1 MAAQNTTGPLSRR
14 IADAHARVRALRR
27 AIRRSQHLRGRVR
40 FVYSEYRK
48 LPGVHAYDL
57 RDGSGRLRLRHNGF
71 DAFLLDE
78 ILGNRVYAL
87 PEPVARQLG
96 AGGAEPVIVDL
107 GANIGLATHAFLQ
120 SYPRARVV
128 AYEPDP
134 STVELLRGFV
144 ADNDLADRVEIVEAC
159 AGEADGEVRF
169 VAAGSPLSG
178 AVDPADPAGEGAIV
192 LRQVDAFPHLLEA
205 DLLKIDI
212 EGGEWPILRD
222 PRWRDV
228 KAAGIV
234 LEFHPHSSVSGS
246 PRGEAQAL
254 LESAGYVVDLREERG
269 DHGVFWAWR
278 QP

>member
-1 MAAQNTTGPLSRR
+1 MVAQPRTGGLSRG
-14 IADAHARVRALRR
+14 IAGARARGRALRR
-27 AIRRSQHLRGRVR
+27 ASRRSRHLRGRAR

-57 RDGSGRLRLRHNGF
+57 RDGTGRLRLRHSGI

-78 ILGNRVYAL
+78 ILSNRVYAL
-87 PEPVARQLG
+87 PEPVARQL
-96 AGGAEPVIVDL
+96 GAEPVIVDL
-107 GANIGLATHAFLQ
+107 GANIGLATHSFLQ
-120 SYPRARVV
+120 SYPGAHVV

-134 STVELLRGFV
+134 STVGLLRGFV

-159 AGEADGEVRF
+159 AGEADGEVKF
-169 VAAGSPLSG
+169 LASGSPLSG
-178 AVDPADPAGEGAIV
+178 TVDPAAPAAAEAIT

-205 DLLKIDI
+205 DLVKIDI

-222 PRWRDV
+222 PRWRDI

-254 LESAGYVVDLREERG
+254 LESAGYVVDLREDRG